1 MVFVQSKMVQYKV
14 IRAKLKWYMVRNN
27 PTMTSSCE
35 LAMRGLILC
44 LNKLRL
50 DSSSLLLL
58 RFTGIILEDM
68 VHLLKGAA
76 FGLRYEEESP
86 NSGKHAEDGE
96 EDIGAVSGI
105 LNEGW
110 CDKTLLMISDGH

>member
-1 MVFVQSKMVQYKV
+1 MVQYKV

-27 PTMTSSCE
+27 PTMSSSCE

-44 LNKLRL
+44 LDKLCL
-50 DSSSLLLL
+50 DGSSLLLL
-58 RFTGIILEDM
+58 GFTGVILEDM
-68 VHLLKGAA
+68 VHLLESAA
-76 FGLRYEEESP
+76 FGLRHEEESP
-86 NSGKHAEDGE
+86 NSSQHAEDGE

-110 CDKTLLMISDGH
+110 CDKALSIISNGH